1 MEWVQ
6 TITVIITVIG
16 AVVWFQNSLRG
27 EMNSLRG
34 EMNSLRL
41 EMNSRFEAME
51 KRLDDLRSEMNS
63 RFEAVNARFAE
74 QGKRIELIEKI
85 LAKAVRLDVE
95 ELKKSS

>member
-1 MEWVQ
+1 
-6 TITVIITVIG
+6 
-16 AVVWFQNSLRG
+16 
-27 EMNSLRG
+27 MNSLRG